1 MTLWAFFHGKLK
13 LLTLISHEG
22 APEDV
27 EAGVAAG
34 GGSDVID
41 GTVPGSGGVAA
52 PVTVEQTTAEA
63 SPKGLEDGATE
74 VPVLDDEA
82 ESTSE
87 QLLKIKIEEDGKVKK
102 YKKTLR
108 LSTEAVVSGRKAINL

>member
-1 MTLWAFFHGKLK
+1 M
-13 LLTLISHEG
+13 
-22 APEDV
+22 
-27 EAGVAAG
+27 AAG

-41 GTVPGSGGVAA
+41 GTIAGSGGVAA
-52 PVTVEQTTAEA
+52 PVTIEQTTAAA
-63 SPKGLEDGATE
+63 SPKCPEDGAAE

-108 LSTEAVVSGRKAINL
+108 LSTEAVVSHTLHLIELSFPYQPFHFSLRNN

>member
-1 MTLWAFFHGKLK
+1 M
-13 LLTLISHEG
+13 
-22 APEDV
+22 
-27 EAGVAAG
+27 AAG

-41 GTVPGSGGVAA
+41 GTIAGSGGVAA
-52 PVTVEQTTAEA
+52 PVTIEQTTAAA
-63 SPKGLEDGATE
+63 SPKCPEDGAAE

-108 LSTEAVVSGRKAINL
+108 LSTEAVVSGRKTINL

>member
-41 GTVPGSGGVAA
+41 GTVPGSSGGAAA
-52 PVTVEQTTAEA
+52 PVTVEQTTEAA
-63 SPKGLEDGATE
+63 SPKC
-74 VPVLDDEA
+74 P
-82 ESTSE
+82 
-87 QLLKIKIEEDGKVKK
+87 EDGKDIAEI
-102 YKKTLR
+102 
-108 LSTEAVVSGRKAINL
+108 SSGKG

>member
-1 MTLWAFFHGKLK
+1 M
-13 LLTLISHEG
+13 
-22 APEDV
+22 
-27 EAGVAAG
+27 AAG

-41 GTVPGSGGVAA
+41 GTVPGSSGGVAA
-52 PVTVEQTTAEA
+52 PVTVEETTAA
-63 SPKGLEDGATE
+63 TSPKCPEDGAAE

-108 LSTEAVVSGRKAINL
+108 LSTEAVVSRGGRLPIDL

>member
-1 MTLWAFFHGKLK
+1 MY
-13 LLTLISHEG
+13 EG

-27 EAGVAAG
+27 EAGVAAE

-41 GTVPGSGGVAA
+41 GTIPGSGVEG
-52 PVTVEQTTAEA
+52 PVTVEQTTTA
-63 SPKGLEDGATE
+63 SPEAKCPEDGAGE
-74 VPVLDDEA
+74 GRADVAILDDEA

-108 LSTEAVVSGRKAINL
+108 LSTDAVVSNRM

>member
-1 MTLWAFFHGKLK
+1 M
-13 LLTLISHEG
+13 LIISDEG

-41 GTVPGSGGVAA
+41 GTVPGSGGVGVAR
-52 PVTVEQTTAEA
+52 PVIVEQTTDA
-63 SPKGLEDGATE
+63 SKCPEDGAGE
-74 VPVLDDEA
+74 GQAEPPALDDEAA

-87 QLLKIKIEEDGKVKK
+87 QLLKIKVEEDGKVKK

-108 LSTEAVVSGRKAINL
+108 LSTEAVVSYNNHIQ

>member
-1 MTLWAFFHGKLK
+1 M
-13 LLTLISHEG
+13 
-22 APEDV
+22 

-63 SPKGLEDGATE
+63 SPKDLEDGATE

-82 ESTSE
+82 ESASD